1 MNLYSFTLN
10 QRTYLSLLDPASSK
24 EFSEKA
30 ILGYLAEGK
39 QEVIHKN
46 IVYNPAFL
54 DLFHKVVVLTALRSQ
69 DIAAGAAQQETG
81 FIYIVDQRMLT
92 EGKDKPEDIVGSFEV
107 LNGTIHPLSYQPN
120 PSYQLISEN
129 GLFKIPGDF
138 DQFLELAILT

>member
-10 QRTYLSLLDPASSK
+10 QRIYLSLLHPSATK

-30 ILGYLAEGK
+30 ILGYLAEGQ
-39 QEVIHKN
+39 QEVLHAN

-54 DLFHKVVVLTALRSQ
+54 DLFHKVIVLTALRSQ
-69 DIAAGAAQQETG
+69 DIAAGASQQETG
-81 FIYIVDQRMLT
+81 FIYIVDQRRPS

-120 PSYQLISEN
+120 PNYQPISES
-129 GLFKIPGDF
+129 GIFKIPGDF